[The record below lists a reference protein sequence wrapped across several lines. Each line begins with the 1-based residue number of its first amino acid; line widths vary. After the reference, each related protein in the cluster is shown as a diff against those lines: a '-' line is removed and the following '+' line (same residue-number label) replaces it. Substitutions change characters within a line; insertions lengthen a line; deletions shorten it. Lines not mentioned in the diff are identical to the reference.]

1 MLLFQ
6 PETLHR
12 LVGDGSLP
20 PPTLLHE
27 AGVALL
33 RGTTASQLKGTPR
46 PGWPVD
52 PNPPASSWRHFL
64 RGLSRPLGPASLLL
78 MPEVALLLFAT
89 ALPFMGWTCITS
101 TISSLFVEQ
110 YGLSTSEAGLIFLAP
125 GVGTVLTG
133 VCFGRLLDKDY
144 RTAKRRVE
152 REKLEKEKLEKSRD
166 GEAQE
171 EAQRQASGTEV
182 PKEEVPLEAA
192 RLRRYPILL
201 VVSEVRVIF
210 PHS

>member
-1 MLLFQ
+1 
-6 PETLHR
+6 
-12 LVGDGSLP
+12 
-20 PPTLLHE
+20 
-27 AGVALL
+27 
-33 RGTTASQLKGTPR
+33 
-46 PGWPVD
+46 
-52 PNPPASSWRHFL
+52 
-64 RGLSRPLGPASLLL
+64 